1 MEGIPNRNE
10 PLTGFVKIVETM
22 QGPDFGIM
30 WWFLHLLPL
39 VIFIFAV
46 ITFFNVHAYLFKCMG
61 VDIYSRPKPNDAEHA
76 QRIVEGKELIGRE
89 TRRSRSESGRVIEPV
104 GGIRSQGYQAPR
116 RSIVMEGGNRLA
128 GAGSGGG
135 GGGGGG
141 SKRKPKKKFTRRKDD
156 QETGCS
162 ESLLGNDTLI
172 SEDAFG
178 KQEGFVGAGTRAIMG
193 GGGGTNE
200 EVASTSG
207 NGKSDGKSDA
217 GNGLGEVDFGSGGN
231 PPHPNL
237 GDSGTAKKK
246 KKKKKKKKSN
256 SHDGAEFGG
265 V

>member
-22 QGPDFGIM
+22 QGPDYGIM

-89 TRRSRSESGRVIEPV
+89 TRRSRSDSGRVIEPV

-116 RSIVMEGGNRLA
+116 RSIVMEGGSRLA
-128 GAGSGGG
+128 GAES

-156 QETGCS
+156 QETGVGD
-162 ESLLGNDTLI
+162 SLLGNDTLI
-172 SEDAFG
+172 CEDAFG

-193 GGGGTNE
+193 GGGGMNG

-207 NGKSDGKSDA
+207 NGGKSGA
-217 GNGLGEVDFGSGGN
+217 GDGLGDADFGSGNNDGSGDRGN
-231 PPHPNL
+231 AN
-237 GDSGTAKKK
+237 AKKK

-256 SHDGAEFGG
+256 SHDRADFGG